1 VISCDERWPN
11 ANDTKLELFIIPSL
25 CISTNGKAPVGKSWY
40 VDSKEGSLQDDVAKL
55 SHLALVTS
63 ADGAIRHCHIF
74 ENSEICLRW
83 LSRYNWTH
91 RRVGKS
97 WDVDSKR
104 GSIQGDSAKL
114 SHLTLVMSS
123 RWGYPSLLNFQNFRI
138 CLRWLSRYNWTHR
151 RYQVIKL
158 FPRTHRM
165 SFYVTMLA
173 SLITS
178 SLRHSHNKVQMPYS
192 KNSKISKFAPLCESL
207 RLDSQTAPNHQTWSM
222 CGSAI

>member
-97 WDVDSKR
+97 WNVDSKE
-104 GSIQGDSAKL
+104 GLLQDDVAKL
-114 SHLTLVMSS
+114 SHLALVMSAHGAIRHCHIFENS
-123 RWGYPSLLNFQNFRI
+123 EI
-138 CLRWLSRYNWTHR
+138 CLRWPIRYNWIHR
-151 RYQVIKL
+151 RVGKKL
-158 FPRTHRM
+158 GCRQQRGLT
-165 SFYVTMLA
+165 T
-173 SLITS
+173 
-178 SLRHSHNKVQMPYS
+178 
-192 KNSKISKFAPLCESL
+192 
-207 RLDSQTAPNHQTWSM
+207 
-222 CGSAI
+222 G